1 MQNQVENRI
10 KPIALFLLIT
20 FLLSS
25 IFYYLIIDAGTLAAG
40 GGIYVLGLMWCPGIA
55 ALFTLV
61 ILKRSL
67 KELGWKWGKT
77 KYQIQS
83 YFIPIIYA
91 LVAYLIIW
99 GLGWGKFYNE
109 EFVTVISNS
118 LGLKELDDTLIIAIY
133 VLQEAI
139 IGILLGAIFALGE
152 EIGWRGFLTPELYKT
167 QGFTKTSLITGL
179 VWGIWHLPILLFAD
193 YNSGTPV
200 WYAMSCFIVLVI
212 GISFIYTW
220 MRMKTGSL
228 WTAVLLH
235 ASHNSFIQN
244 VFTPLTEDT
253 GNTAYYVDEFGIV
266 LPVITLG
273 FAVYFWNKRSEL
285 EPVTNEV

>member
-1 MQNQVENRI
+1 MQNQIENNY
-10 KPIALFLLIT
+10 KPIALFLSIT

-25 IFYYLIIDAGTLAAG
+25 IFYFLIIDAGTLAAG
-40 GGIYVLGLMWCPGIA
+40 GGLYVLGLMWCPGIA
-55 ALFTLV
+55 ALISMK

-83 YFIPIIYA
+83 YFIPFIYA
-91 LVAYLIIW
+91 LIAYLIIW
-99 GLGWGKFYNE
+99 GFGWGKFYDS
-109 EFVTVISNS
+109 EFVATISNS
-118 LGLKELDDTLIIAIY
+118 LGLTEMDNKSVIAIY

-139 IGILLGAIFALGE
+139 IGILIGSIFALGE
-152 EIGWRGFLTPELYKT
+152 EIGWRGFLVPELYKT
-167 QGFTKTSLITGL
+167 QGFTKTSVISGL
-179 VWGIWHLPILLFAD
+179 VWGVWHLPILLFAD

-200 WYAMSCFIVLVI
+200 WYAMFCFIVLVV

-220 MRMKTGSL
+220 FRIKSGSL

-235 ASHNSFIQN
+235 ATHNSFIQN

-253 GNTAYYVDEFGIV
+253 GNTAYFVDEFGMILPIV
-266 LPVITLG
+266 AIG
-273 FAVYFWNKRSEL
+273 FAVYFWTKINEL
-285 EPVTNEV
+285 KPVPNIE